1 MKTSTTDFLMNAIF
15 VPFICLTCV
24 TFTIQAQSPPSVH
37 SQTFPELR
45 EQIQGMVQEAEELRA
60 SGKHEA
66 AEETMNRA
74 RKLRHQLAERMGR
87 RGDRA
92 PQSQDR
98 PHSEDFFN
106 QAQALRSG
114 PPPMIESIHQA
125 VQEIREW
132 TRHAD
137 SRESSN
143 EFGELIQHL
152 EHRVEDLAQRWER
165 FERLEQ
171 ELEQTHHRM
180 RELGEALEHAHR
192 LIEEQQQHFH
202 HVEGLHEK
210 VHQLEQHARETG
222 SIQEHIG
229 GIEEHMGGIQEHLE
243 GMDRR
248 IAEVEERMEA
258 QQR

>member
-1 MKTSTTDFLMNAIF
+1 
-15 VPFICLTCV
+15 
-24 TFTIQAQSPPSVH
+24 
-37 SQTFPELR
+37 
-45 EQIQGMVQEAEELRA
+45 
-60 SGKHEA
+60 
-66 AEETMNRA
+66 
-74 RKLRHQLAERMGR
+74 
-87 RGDRA
+87 
-92 PQSQDR
+92 
-98 PHSEDFFN
+98 
-106 QAQALRSG
+106 
-114 PPPMIESIHQA
+114 
-125 VQEIREW
+125 
-132 TRHAD
+132 
-137 SRESSN
+137 
-143 EFGELIQHL
+143 
-152 EHRVEDLAQRWER
+152 
-165 FERLEQ
+165 
-171 ELEQTHHRM
+171 M

>member
-1 MKTSTTDFLMNAIF
+1 MKTSTTDFLMNAFF
-15 VPFICLTCV
+15 VHFICLTFV
-24 TFTIQAQSPPSVH
+24 TFTIQAQRPSSVR
-37 SQTFPELR
+37 SQAFPEFR
-45 EQIQGMVQEAEELRA
+45 EQIKSMVQEAEELRA

-74 RKLRHQLAERMGR
+74 RRLRHQLAERMGR
-87 RGDRA
+87 SGDRA

-98 PHSEDFFN
+98 PRGEDFFN
-106 QAQALRSG
+106 QAQAYRSG
-114 PPPMIESIHQA
+114 PSTMIESIHQA
-125 VQEIREW
+125 VQEIRKW
-132 TRHAD
+132 TRDAD

-171 ELEQTHHRM
+171 ELEQTNHRM

-192 LIEEQQQHFH
+192 RIEEQQQHFH
-202 HVEGLHEK
+202 HVEVLHEK
-210 VHQLEQHARETG
+210 VYQLEQHAREAG
-222 SIQEHIG
+222 SIHDHIG

>member
-1 MKTSTTDFLMNAIF
+1 MKTSTTDFLMNAFF
-15 VPFICLTCV
+15 VNFICLTCV
-24 TFTIQAQSPPSVH
+24 TFTIQAQRPPSVR
-37 SQTFPELR
+37 SQAFPESR
-45 EQIQGMVQEAEELRA
+45 EQIKSMVREAEELRA

-66 AEETMNRA
+66 AEETVNRA
-74 RKLRHQLAERMGR
+74 RRLRHQLAERMGR
-87 RGDRA
+87 SGDRA

-98 PHSEDFFN
+98 PRGEDFFN
-106 QAQALRSG
+106 QAQAHRSG
-114 PPPMIESIHQA
+114 LPPMIESIHQA

-143 EFGELIQHL
+143 EFGELIEHL

-192 LIEEQQQHFH
+192 RIDEQQQHFH
-202 HVEGLHEK
+202 HVEVLYEK
-210 VHQLEQHARETG
+210 VHQLEQHARGAG
-222 SIQEHIG
+222 SIHDHIG
-229 GIEEHMGGIQEHLE
+229 GIEEHLQ
-243 GMDRR
+243 GMDHR

>member
-24 TFTIQAQSPPSVH
+24 TFTIQAQRPPSVH
-37 SQTFPELR
+37 SQAFPELR

-137 SRESSN
+137 SRESCDD
-143 EFGELIQHL
+143 FGELIQHL

-222 SIQEHIG
+222 SIHEHIG
-229 GIEEHMGGIQEHLE
+229 GIEEHIGGIQEHLE

-258 QQR
+258 RQR